1 MKSKAATAPAGTT
14 PRKAAAGVRAVA
26 PRSGKIAKVAR
37 PATLHKAGKTAL
49 IAADVAVDGVAAP
62 AANHTDAD
70 HYADE
75 APGKS
80 VNLTD
85 RAYEVVRK
93 LILQRKLT
101 GGEVLVEGRLAE
113 RLDMSRTPLREALL
127 RLEGEGLLVRA
138 NARSYAVRRITAS
151 HYFQCL
157 QVRERL
163 EAQAVSLAI
172 GRISPA
178 DVQRLRQG
186 IETLDLSQQG
196 ASHWQADDEVHGMFA
211 RASGNEMLADTIGH
225 LRVLCRLFEVVDPF
239 NRIEEDRNEHL
250 AILDAYGA
258 GDVKAAEE
266 AVVLHLRN
274 LARYTLSRLSNG
286 LVTDFT

>member
-1 MKSKAATAPAGTT
+1 MKSKVVAALPIRAAS
-14 PRKAAAGVRAVA
+14 RKAVPGVTAKT
-26 PRSGKIAKVAR
+26 PRSGKIGKEAQSAS
-37 PATLHKAGKTAL
+37 LHKAAKTAL
-49 IAADVAVDGVAAP
+49 GAKAEIAAGSGR
-62 AANHTDAD
+62 D
-70 HYADE
+70 HADE
-75 APGKS
+75 TPLGKLT
-80 VNLTD
+80 NLTD
-85 RAYEVVRK
+85 RAYEMVRK

-113 RLDMSRTPLREALL
+113 HMSMSRTPLREALL
-127 RLEGEGLLVRA
+127 RLEGEGLIVRA
-138 NARSYAVRRITAS
+138 NSRSYAVRRITAS

-163 EAQAVSLAI
+163 ESQAVALAI

-178 DVQRLRQG
+178 DVQRLRQS

-258 GDVKAAEE
+258 GNVKLAEE
-266 AVVLHLRN
+266 AVVAHLRN

-286 LVTDFT
+286 LVTNFT

>member
-1 MKSKAATAPAGTT
+1 MAPEPGATQAQAQ
-14 PRKAAAGVRAVA
+14 AQ
-26 PRSGKIAKVAR
+26 
-37 PATLHKAGKTAL
+37 
-49 IAADVAVDGVAAP
+49 D
-62 AANHTDAD
+62 
-70 HYADE
+70 YADE

-85 RAYEVVRK
+85 RAYEVVRR
-93 LILQRKLT
+93 LILERKLT

-113 RLDMSRTPLREALL
+113 RLQMSRTPLREALL

-138 NARSYAVRRITAS
+138 NARSYAVRRINAS

-163 EAQAVSLAI
+163 ESQAVSLAM
-172 GRISPA
+172 GRITPD
-178 DVQRLRQG
+178 DVQRLREG
-186 IETLDLSQQG
+186 IRLLDSSQQG
-196 ASHWQADDEVHGMFA
+196 ASHWQADDEIHGMFA

-250 AILDAYGA
+250 AILEAYLA
-258 GDVKAAEE
+258 GDIRRAEE
-266 AVVLHLRN
+266 AVVGHLRN

-286 LVTDFT
+286 LVSDYG

>member
-1 MKSKAATAPAGTT
+1 MKSKAVAALPIRTAS
-14 PRKAAAGVRAVA
+14 RKAVLGVTERT
-26 PRSGKIAKVAR
+26 PRSGKIGKEKQSVNLHQSAK
-37 PATLHKAGKTAL
+37 
-49 IAADVAVDGVAAP
+49 P
-62 AANHTDAD
+62 AAKNALGAKAEILSESEHA
-70 HYADE
+70 YADE
-75 APGKS
+75 TPPGKLT
-80 VNLTD
+80 NLTD
-85 RAYEVVRK
+85 RAYEMVRK

-113 RLDMSRTPLREALL
+113 HMSMSRTPLREALL
-127 RLEGEGLLVRA
+127 RLEGEGLIVRA
-138 NARSYAVRRITAS
+138 NSRSYAVRRITAS

-163 EAQAVSLAI
+163 ESQAVALAI
-172 GRISPA
+172 GRVSPA
-178 DVQRLRQG
+178 DVQRLRQS

-211 RASGNEMLADTIGH
+211 RASGNEMLAETIGH

-258 GDVKAAEE
+258 GNVKLAEE
-266 AVVLHLRN
+266 AVVAHLRN

-286 LVTDFT
+286 LVTNFT

>member
-1 MKSKAATAPAGTT
+1 MKSKAANNLAIRTAS
-14 PRKAAAGVRAVA
+14 RKAEPDVKEKNLRSQKVQKDAQLAGVLEA
-26 PRSGKIAKVAR
+26 AKPSAKE
-37 PATLHKAGKTAL
+37 PMKAGPEIVVR
-49 IAADVAVDGVAAP
+49 IAQAYVGEAAP
-62 AANHTDAD
+62 DKT
-70 HYADE
+70 
-75 APGKS
+75 

-85 RAYEVVRK
+85 HAYEVVRK

-113 RLDMSRTPLREALL
+113 RMNMSRTPLREALL

-138 NARSYAVRRITAS
+138 NSRSYAVRRITSS

-163 EAQAVSLAI
+163 ESQAIVLAI
-172 GRISPA
+172 GRIA
-178 DVQRLRQG
+178 QTELDRLRQS
-186 IETLDLSQQG
+186 IEALDLNQQG

-211 RASGNEMLADTIGH
+211 RESGNEMLADTIGH
-225 LRVLCRLFEVVDPF
+225 LRVLCRLYEVVDPF
-239 NRIEEDRNEHL
+239 NRIEEDRIEHL

-266 AVVLHLRN
+266 AVVAHLRN

-286 LVTDFT
+286 LVSSFT

>member
-1 MKSKAATAPAGTT
+1 MKSKAIAVTIRNSGEDAKAIEAHNLSGLEKTPPVSPRKSARIGAKLALKLLPATASETRDIPSGGLVVNFTDGT
-14 PRKAAAGVRAVA
+14 PEK
-26 PRSGKIAKVAR
+26 
-37 PATLHKAGKTAL
+37 L
-49 IAADVAVDGVAAP
+49 
-62 AANHTDAD
+62 
-70 HYADE
+70 
-75 APGKS
+75 

-113 RLDMSRTPLREALL
+113 RLKMSRTPLREALL
-127 RLEGEGLLVRA
+127 RLEGGGLLVRA

-163 EAQAVSLAI
+163 ESQAVSLAL
-172 GRISPA
+172 GRISKA
-178 DVQRLRQG
+178 DIQRLRQV
-186 IETLDLSQQG
+186 IATLDLSQQG

-211 RASGNEMLADTIGH
+211 RTSGNEMLADTISH

-239 NRIEEDRNEHL
+239 NRIEEDRSEHL
-250 AILDAYGA
+250 AILDAYAA
-258 GDVKAAEE
+258 GNAKLAEE
-266 AVVLHLRN
+266 AVVAHLRN

-286 LVTDFT
+286 LVTDFS